1 VPALIARWIKALAAV
16 LAVLAAGPAVAE
28 GVDDAEP
35 SIVRVAL
42 ILDSTDGRMLAGA
55 GSGFVVA
62 PNLVVTAAHVVAP
75 ARQQPQFQVAIVT
88 QNDATILPARIIAFS
103 PLSELALLE
112 FRGANLRPVTLSEV
126 EPHAGDT
133 VVALGYPDV
142 DFEGASGP
150 ELLRPTVPSRTSGEI
165 ALLREQAPTGEPI
178 PTINH
183 QAVISSG
190 SSGGPLLDQ
199 CGRVIGVNA
208 WHVRGAETREA
219 RSVATRIPQ
228 LIDFLTNAGVTPQVT
243 EERCLSEAERVEA
256 ERVATVQALQVQN
269 DELGDKVATANR
281 LTQYAMAALALG
293 AIALLLAVVV
303 LARSI
308 FRPLGATGGQ
318 KPGLFSIIGL
328 AGLTALIIVAGAML
342 LIRAQVESQ
351 HLTEQAPVSDDGT

>member
-1 VPALIARWIKALAAV
+1 MAAV
-16 LAVLAAGPAVAE
+16 FAVLAAGPADAQSVE
-28 GVDDAEP
+28 DAEP

-42 ILDSTDGRMLAGA
+42 ILDSNEGRLLAGA

-62 PNLVVTAAHVVAP
+62 PNLVVTAAHVVAQ
-75 ARQQPQFQVAIVT
+75 ARQQPEFQVAIVT

-112 FRGANLRPVTLSEV
+112 FRGANIRPVTLSEV
-126 EPHAGDT
+126 EPHAGDP

-142 DFEGASGP
+142 DFQGASGP
-150 ELLRPTVPSRTSGEI
+150 DLLRPTAPSRTSGEI

-199 CGRVIGVNA
+199 CGRVLGVNA

-219 RSVATRIPQ
+219 RSVATRVPQ

-243 EERCLSEAERVEA
+243 QERCLSEAERVEA
-256 ERVATVQALQVQN
+256 QRVANVQALQEQN
-269 DELGDKVATANR
+269 DELGTKLETANR
-281 LTQYAMAALALG
+281 LTQYALAALGLG
-293 AIALLLAVVV
+293 VVALLMSLIV
-303 LARSI
+303 LARTLLRPRHEGAAAGLLSI
-308 FRPLGATGGQ
+308 MSF
-318 KPGLFSIIGL
+318 
-328 AGLTALIIVAGAML
+328 AGLTALVIAAGAML
-342 LIRAQVESQ
+342 LIRAQVDSQ
-351 HLTEQAPVSDDGT
+351 QLTEQAPVSESGDGGS